1 MDQHESLTRTG
12 GDSAPSI
19 VNTTATLAWATSAFA
34 FSVGGVRWATPQGD
48 FIDAVLCLVVGGGAA
63 YLALALRRKVR
74 FALEASQRITFA
86 AGVANGVMLPLA
98 IAACARGVSFGVW
111 PPGSATSSQIALAAA
126 IALLATATPWGI
138 YRSLRT
144 RRVRS
149 WFGVTER
156 ASA

>member
-1 MDQHESLTRTG
+1 MAAQDALPNTDE
-12 GDSAPSI
+12 DSTPSV
-19 VNTTATLAWATSAFA
+19 VNTTASLAWATSAFA
-34 FSVGGVRWATPQGD
+34 FSVGGVRWASPQGD

-63 YLALALRRKVR
+63 YLALALRRKVT

-98 IAACARGVSFGVW
+98 IAACSKGMSLGVW
-111 PPGSATSSQIALAAA
+111 PPGTATSSQIALGAA

-144 RRVRS
+144 KRVQN
-149 WFGVTER
+149 WFREPGP
-156 ASA
+156 AA